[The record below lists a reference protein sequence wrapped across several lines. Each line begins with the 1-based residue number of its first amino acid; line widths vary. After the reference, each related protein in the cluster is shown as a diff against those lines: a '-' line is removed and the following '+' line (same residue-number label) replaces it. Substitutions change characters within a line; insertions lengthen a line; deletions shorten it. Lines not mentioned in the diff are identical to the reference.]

1 MHEDNQII
9 FNNFEFIFEIYTK
22 YFKSI
27 VSTVDY
33 CSNVYSKCIT
43 ALSISHWQ
51 QMNGG
56 QCRTSRD
63 IVREALNLLPYVLHT
78 PWCKQGHPDNPQR
91 HSGVYVCVKSFFAA
105 WQPSQGWRKRKNIRK
120 GRGVGGGYW
129 KGVDGGKIDH
139 WLWCRGGGG
148 QCEIG
153 CVLQS

>member
-105 WQPSQGWRKRKNIRK
+105 WQPSRGWRKRKNIRK
-120 GRGVGGGYW
+120 GRGVGGVCW

>member
-33 CSNVYSKCIT
+33 CSNVCSKCIT

-63 IVREALNLLPYVLHT
+63 IVREALNLLPYDLHT

-105 WQPSQGWRKRKNIRK
+105 WQPSRGWRKRKNIRK
-120 GRGVGGGYW
+120 GRGVGGGCW

-139 WLWCRGGGG
+139 WLWCSGGGG

-153 CVLQS
+153 CVLQC